1 MARRNGLDDWCNKQA
16 RAEQVAPLF
25 SVRAVDRWG
34 VVIQRMQ
41 QADPAIFEAK
51 RGYKDKAGA
60 SEMLWSYLPHSC
72 GMIRAVDVR
81 KQYVP
86 EMHRVLHHLKPWECP
101 ELAIAATAVDT
112 IYRG

>member
-1 MARRNGLDDWCNKQA
+1 
-16 RAEQVAPLF
+16 
-25 SVRAVDRWG
+25 
-34 VVIQRMQ
+34 MQ